1 MKKHWLLGAL
11 ALTGTFGALA
21 AQTLP
26 DLDLSHIARQAEAVD
41 GATQAFV
48 RQLLEKFP
56 KDFGPAQ
63 DVAQAAA
70 AHQGVGSRAVLA
82 AGLGEDLTDA
92 MQGPLPIGASPGGAQ
107 GETGL
112 LAFASTSMPSDALER
127 MIADVSKA
135 GGTVVFRGFAAEG
148 SRSFLAALRKA
159 VPDGSEARIILDPR
173 LFRAFGV
180 DEVPTYV
187 AASASFPLCDALD
200 CTSTPSPHDRIAGN
214 VTTSYALETFVASKG
229 PGAPVA
235 ARALQ
240 RLKGQP

>member
-1 MKKHWLLGAL
+1 MKYITLGGIILL
-11 ALTGTFGALA
+11 GTFGALA

-48 RQLLEKFP
+48 RQLLEKLP

-63 DVAQAAA
+63 EVAQAAA
-70 AHQGVGSRAVLA
+70 VHQGEGSRAVLA
-82 AGLGEDLTDA
+82 AGLGEDLADA
-92 MQGPLPIGASPGGAQ
+92 MQGPLPTGVSPGAAQ

-135 GGTVVFRGFAAEG
+135 GGTLVFRGFAAEG
-148 SRSFLAALRKA
+148 SKGFLAALRKA
-159 VPDGSEARIILDPR
+159 VPEGSEARIILDPR

-180 DEVPTYV
+180 AEVPTYV

-200 CTSTPSPHDRIAGN
+200 CTSPPSPHDRIAGN
-214 VTTSYALETFVASKG
+214 VTTSYALETFVEGRG
-229 PGAPVA
+229 PGAQVA
-235 ARALQ
+235 ARALH
-240 RLKGQP
+240 RLMGQP

>member
-11 ALTGTFGALA
+11 ALTGTFGALT

-48 RQLLEKFP
+48 RRLLERLP
-56 KDFGPAQ
+56 KDFGSAQ
-63 DVAQAAA
+63 EVSQAAV
-70 AHQGVGSRAVLA
+70 HQGEGSRAVLA
-82 AGLGEDLTDA
+82 AGLGEDLADA
-92 MQGPLPIGASPGGAQ
+92 MQGPLPTGVSPGGTQ

-148 SRSFLAALRKA
+148 SRGFLAALRKA
-159 VPDGSEARIILDPR
+159 VPEGSEARVILDPR

-180 DEVPTYV
+180 AEVPTYV

-214 VTTSYALETFVASKG
+214 VTTSYALETFVEGRG
-229 PGAPVA
+229 PGAAVA

-240 RLKGQP
+240 RLSGQP